1 MLTNHKKHYVK
12 INRNE
17 IFLFIILFLA
27 SLLTGL
33 YQYSEWKDSPAG
45 ITNDSL
51 AIFSGDEPHYLKIT
65 SLIVRHQSI
74 HVEDFFYDSNPDP
87 NLGFPPEFQPW
98 ENCRMH
104 HSLTAADGHCYTIHG
119 LGLSLLL
126 VPGYAIGGF
135 MGAMITMNIIFS
147 IMGIII
153 FKFSTN
159 FVTNKIGFI
168 TTLIFCF
175 STILFSFSGEI
186 YTDLVVGVFILSC
199 MYIIFQKDKNPSNVL
214 IVGALLGFLPFLKS
228 AFIFFPIILLP
239 IFAIILIRSK
249 KTKYLIILFG
259 IFSIFLLIFVWY
271 QVITEPIEKAIG
283 FGGYAGLPYLEQRLQ
298 IEDNF
303 ELITKGITNYLF
315 GHSYGLFVFSPIAL
329 LSIFGI
335 KFLWEKNRS
344 LTISLILV
352 FGLFLLLMAWAIS
365 YAAAWTTP
373 SRYILPVLPLL
384 SIPFAVLFQ
393 RFSKNIIFHIT
404 LLFSIY
410 SGVSF
415 NILFSRII
423 HSHSVPSLRADIAD
437 QVYFNAS
444 QILPYVDANGS
455 VIKTSVSFFWDVAM
469 YFWIFIS
476 IIVGIYGL
484 FFLVPLI
491 KKTPKYSLDKQK
503 IVLIS
508 ILTGVLISVF
518 LSSGSIL
525 VEQFTIEHEIKKLY
539 NEILQRDPDPD
550 GLKHWQNQI
559 SNEGKSF
566 NSIREQLKNSQEGI
580 TTSQITQM
588 YREIL
593 YREPDYVGMT
603 HWKNQIFNE
612 GKSIDWVENMLKNSE
627 EAKSLN

>member
-1 MLTNHKKHYVK
+1 MLTNRKKYH
-12 INRNE
+12 ISLSRNE
-17 IFLFIILFLA
+17 IFLFIILFSA
-27 SLLTGL
+27 SLLTSL
-33 YQYSEWKDSPAG
+33 YQYSEWKDSPG
-45 ITNDSL
+45 GMINDSL

-65 SLIVRHQSI
+65 SLIIRHQSI
-74 HVEDFFYDSNPDP
+74 HVDDFFYDDDPDP
-87 NLGFPPEFQPW
+87 NLGFSPEFQPW

-104 HSLTAADGHCYTIHG
+104 HSLTAADGHCYSIHG

-126 VPGYAIGGF
+126 VPGFAIGGF
-135 MGAMITMNIIFS
+135 MGAMITMNIIFAL
-147 IMGIII
+147 MGLII
-153 FKFSTN
+153 FKFSTK

-168 TTLIFCF
+168 STLIFCF

-186 YTDLVVGVFILSC
+186 YADFVAGFFILSS
-199 MYIIFQKDKNPSNVL
+199 MYLIFQKDKNPSNVL
-214 IVGALLGFLPFLKS
+214 IVGALLGFLPFLKI

-239 IFAIILIRSK
+239 IFTIILIRTN

-259 IFSIFLLIFVWY
+259 IFSILLLIFVWH
-271 QVITEPIEKAIG
+271 QIITEPIEKAVG
-283 FGGYAGLPYLEQRLQ
+283 FGGYSGLPYLEQRLQ

-315 GHSYGLFVFSPIAL
+315 GHSYGLFIFSPIAL

-352 FGLFLLLMAWAIS
+352 FGLFLLLMAWSIS

-384 SIPFAVLFQ
+384 SIPFAVLFH
-393 RFSKNIIFHIT
+393 RFSKNIIFHIP

-410 SGVSF
+410 SGISF

-423 HSHSVPSLRADIAD
+423 YGHSVPQVRADIAD
-437 QVYFNAS
+437 QVYFSAS
-444 QILPYVDANGS
+444 QIFPYVDPSNG
-455 VIKTSVSFFWDVAM
+455 VIIKTTVSNFWDVEI
-469 YFWIFIS
+469 YFWIFLS
-476 IIVGIYGL
+476 ILIGIYGL

-491 KKTPKYSLDKQK
+491 KKTPKHSLDKQK
-503 IVLIS
+503 IVLVS
-508 ILTGVLISVF
+508 ILTGVLISV
-518 LSSGSIL
+518 LLLSGSIL

-559 SNEGKSF
+559 SNEGKS
-566 NSIREQLKNSQEGI
+566 
-580 TTSQITQM
+580 
-588 YREIL
+588 
-593 YREPDYVGMT
+593 
-603 HWKNQIFNE
+603 
-612 GKSIDWVENMLKNSE
+612 IDWVENMLKNSE